1 MNIFEEFRKIVK
13 AIEANNLKYALVG
26 GVALA
31 FHDQPRFTRDIDL
44 LVIPDDM
51 DNFADVL
58 SKLDFIVSAT
68 PWTFKNIDMTL
79 HRFIKIVGDDHLQLD
94 VLTANSERSQ
104 QIIQNALDAESEHGT
119 VRVALIEDLIW
130 MKRKRN
136 SDQDQKTLKCLRK
149 GRVKRIDRVFKE
161 LSSLYEFNKK
171 IALYKFKGHGNLQK
185 IKSSKTEYES
195 PSTQIAGQKP

>member
-1 MNIFEEFRKIVK
+1 MNIFEEFRQIVK

-44 LVIPDDM
+44 LLTPDDM
-51 DNFADVL
+51 NNFADAL

-104 QIIQNALDAESEHGT
+104 QIIRNALDAESEHGT
-119 VRVALIEDLIW
+119 VRVASIEDLIW

-136 SDQDQKTLKCLRK
+136 SDQDQVDIKMLEK
-149 GRVKRIDRVFKE
+149 G
-161 LSSLYEFNKK
+161 
-171 IALYKFKGHGNLQK
+171 
-185 IKSSKTEYES
+185 KSETNR
-195 PSTQIAGQKP
+195 

>member
-13 AIEANNLKYALVG
+13 GIEANNLEYALVG

-31 FHDQPRFTRDIDL
+31 FHDQPRFTKDIDL
-44 LVIPDDM
+44 LLIPDDI

-58 SKLDFIVSAT
+58 SKIDFFVSAT
-68 PWTFKNIDMTL
+68 PWTFKNTDMTL

-104 QIIQNALDAESEHGT
+104 QIIQNALNAESEYGT
-119 VRVALIEDLIW
+119 VRVASIEDLIW

-136 SDQDQKTLKCLRK
+136 SDQDQLDIKMLEK
-149 GRVKRIDRVFKE
+149 G
-161 LSSLYEFNKK
+161 
-171 IALYKFKGHGNLQK
+171 
-185 IKSSKTEYES
+185 KSETNR
-195 PSTQIAGQKP
+195 